1 MMGEDAMNPRRVL
14 VAIPAA
20 AMLMAA
26 VSAAPATAE
35 DVLQVGSQATLVA
48 KGVAVDVPVTYTC
61 TSPSEWS
68 ENRVALH
75 VAQVVRG
82 QQVTV
87 ADTEIAAFCDGTAQ
101 AATVRVTVPTGSSPF
116 KSGTALVDATLSMM
130 DMMSPTIYIH
140 TSQEVRFSR

>member
-1 MMGEDAMNPRRVL
+1 MNRRRAL
-14 VAIPAA
+14 FAIPVA
-20 AMLMAA
+20 AMLMTA
-26 VSAAPATAE
+26 VSAAPAMAE
-35 DVLQVGSQATLVA
+35 DMLQLGTHATLVA

-68 ENRVALH
+68 ENRIALH

-82 QQVTV
+82 QQVTAADAEV
-87 ADTEIAAFCDGTAQ
+87 AALCDGSAQ
-101 AATVRVTVPTGSSPF
+101 AATVRVNVPTGSSPF

-140 TSQEVRFSR
+140 ASQEVRFSR

>member
-1 MMGEDAMNPRRVL
+1 MNRRRAL

-20 AMLMAA
+20 AILLAA
-26 VSAAPATAE
+26 ASAAPAMAE
-35 DVLQVGSQATLVA
+35 DMLEVGSRASLVA
-48 KGVAVDVPVTYTC
+48 RGVAVDVPVTYTC
-61 TSPSEWS
+61 TSPNEWS
-68 ENRVALH
+68 EDKVALH

-82 QQVTV
+82 QQVTA
-87 ADTEIAAFCDGTAQ
+87 ADAEITALCDGTAQ
-101 AATVRVTVPTGSSPF
+101 AATVRVNVPAGSSPF